1 MMRGKAVAF
10 ALIWFLIGS
19 FAFRTDRATAWAS
32 STPPTRGLGATP
44 SNPVEPI
51 VKRMK
56 AAQTRLKDGDT
67 GPDTRGI
74 QEQVV
79 QDLEKLIDAAS
90 RQSDSSRSSNKSPSG
105 GKSPKESENGSPQP
119 SQAAQRSGA
128 DGASA
133 TTGGAAP
140 GKRGGTTNPR
150 PVQAKVSITGR
161 GSLVREVWGHL
172 PPAVRERVPVNFSE
186 TVLPAYDELVR
197 RYFEALLEESPQRKG
212 GAAGPTNARPL
223 EK

>member
-1 MMRGKAVAF
+1 MMRGKAVAL

-32 STPPTRGLGATP
+32 STPPTRGLGATAP
-44 SNPVEPI
+44 NPVEPI

-67 GPDTRGI
+67 GADTRGI

-90 RQSDSSRSSNKSPSG
+90 RQSDSSRSSQKSPSG
-105 GKSPKESENGSPQP
+105 GKSPKESENGSPQQ
-119 SQAAQRSGA
+119 SQAAPRIGA

-140 GKRGGTTNPR
+140 GKRGGTRTPR
-150 PVQAKVSITGR
+150 SGQAKVAITGR

-172 PPAVRERVPVNFSE
+172 PPAVRKRVPVNFGE

-212 GAAGPTNARPL
+212 GALVPTNATPR
-223 EK
+223 

>member
-10 ALIWFLIGS
+10 VLIWFLADL

-32 STPPTRGLGATP
+32 STPPTRGLGATAP
-44 SNPVEPI
+44 NPVEPI

-90 RQSDSSRSSNKSPSG
+90 RQSNSSRSSQKSPSG
-105 GKSPKESENGSPQP
+105 VKSPKESENGSPQQ
-119 SQAAQRSGA
+119 SQAAPRSGA

-140 GKRGGTTNPR
+140 GKRGGTRTPR
-150 PVQAKVSITGR
+150 AGQAKVAISGR

-172 PPAVRERVPVNFSE
+172 PPAVRERVRVDFSE

-197 RYFEALLEESPQRKG
+197 RYFEALLEESPRGKG
-212 GAAGPTNARPL
+212 GALVPTNARPL
-223 EK
+223 DK